1 MNFPQDVDIRGGFDG
16 LITSYFVSS
25 FVAVVGNGLHLAGRI
40 GTVC

>member
-16 LITSYFVSS
+16 LITS